1 MALSASKKIEIT
13 LAIGLFLTGV
23 SIYLLW
29 RDEHILIHRLMAWS
43 GADSFIFPLR
53 NGVKDIPLPEWV
65 RFALPDG
72 LWAMSYI
79 LLIDACVK
87 RGYLLT
93 AVIPALG
100 ILSELMQLA
109 GWLPGTFD
117 TADLLAYSLPYLIYV
132 LIINK

>member
-1 MALSASKKIEIT
+1 MALSVSKKIEIT

-43 GADSFIFPLR
+43 GADSFISPLR

-65 RFALPDG
+65 RFAFPDG

-117 TADLLAYSLPYLIYV
+117 PADLLAYSLPYLIYV